1 MPERKEGDAN
11 MEQAVIASAVRTP
24 VGSFGGYFKDVTAPE
39 LGSHAI
45 RAALERAH
53 VAPEDVDEV
62 ILGCV
67 LQAGLGQNPAR
78 QAALGAGLPVEVPA
92 TTINMLCGSGLKSV
106 ALASQMIRAGD
117 ADIVLAGGMENMSR
131 SPYLVPT
138 NRFGSR
144 IGDVQMID
152 SMMHDGLIDA
162 FEHYPMGITAENV
175 AEEYGI
181 SRAEQDEF
189 AASSQ
194 QKAERAIAAGVF
206 KEEIVPIEIPQKRGE
221 PRVVDNDEFPRP
233 GTTVEALAGLRPA
246 FRTDG
251 GTVTAG
257 NASGLNDGAAAVVVM
272 SESQARERG
281 LTPLGVVESY
291 ASVGVPPRIMGI
303 GPIPATRKA
312 LAKAGLSI
320 ADIDLFELNE
330 AFAAQSLAV
339 CRELD
344 IPQDRLNPHGG
355 AIAIGHPI
363 GASGG
368 RILVT
373 LLHELKRRRLD
384 RGVAALCVGGGQGQ
398 AAVIRRTTALPS

>member
-1 MPERKEGDAN
+1 
-11 MEQAVIASAVRTP
+11 MEQAVIVSAVRTP

-45 RAALERAH
+45 RAALERAN

-138 NRFGSR
+138 NRFGAR

-194 QKAERAIAAGVF
+194 QKAERAIADGVF

-257 NASGLNDGAAAVVVM
+257 NASGLNDGAAAIVVM

-312 LAKAGLSI
+312 LAKAGLNI

-330 AFAAQSLAV
+330 AFAAQSIAV

-355 AIAIGHPI
+355 AIALGHPI

-373 LLHELKRRRLD
+373 LLHELKRRKLE

-398 AAVIRRTTALPS
+398 AAVIRRTSALT

>member
-1 MPERKEGDAN
+1 
-11 MEQAVIASAVRTP
+11 MEHAVIVSAVRTP
-24 VGSFGGYFKDVTAPE
+24 VGSFGGSFKDVTAPD

-53 VAPEDVDEV
+53 VAPGDVDEV

-67 LQAGLGQNPAR
+67 LQAGLGQNAAR

-117 ADIVLAGGMENMSR
+117 ADVVVAGGMENMSR

-138 NRFGSR
+138 HRFGAR
-144 IGDVQMID
+144 MGDAQMID
-152 SMMHDGLIDA
+152 SMMHDGLTDA
-162 FEHYPMGITAENV
+162 FEHYSMGITAENV

-189 AASSQ
+189 AAASQ
-194 QKAERAIAAGVF
+194 QKAERAIAAGIF
-206 KEEIVPIEIPQKRGE
+206 AEEIVPIEIPQKRGE
-221 PRVVDNDEFPRP
+221 PRVVGSDEFPRP

-257 NASGLNDGAAAVVVM
+257 NASGLNDGAAAIVVM

-281 LTPLGVVESY
+281 LTPLGLVESY

-312 LAKAGLSI
+312 LAKAGLNI

-344 IPQDRLNPHGG
+344 IPQDRVNPHGG
-355 AIAIGHPI
+355 AIALGHPI

-373 LLHELKRRRLD
+373 LLHELKRRGLE

-398 AAVIRRTTALPS
+398 AAVIRRTTV

>member
-1 MPERKEGDAN
+1 
-11 MEQAVIASAVRTP
+11 MEQAVIVSAVRTP

-53 VAPEDVDEV
+53 VAPDDVDEV

-67 LQAGLGQNPAR
+67 LQAGLGQNAAR

-117 ADIVLAGGMENMSR
+117 ADIVVAGGMENMSR

-138 NRFGSR
+138 NRFGAR
-144 IGDVQMID
+144 MGDVQMID
-152 SMMHDGLIDA
+152 SMMHDGLTDA

-175 AEEYGI
+175 AEEYDI

-189 AASSQ
+189 AAASQ

-233 GTTVEALAGLRPA
+233 GTTAEALAGLRPA
-246 FRTDG
+246 FRKDG

-257 NASGLNDGAAAVVVM
+257 NASGLNDGAAAIVVM

-312 LAKAGLSI
+312 LAKVGLNI

-355 AIAIGHPI
+355 AIALGHPI

-373 LLHELKRRRLD
+373 LLHELNRRKLE

-398 AAVIRRTTALPS
+398 AAVIRRTTI